1 MNPENIRESKKENE
15 MREIK
20 AIIQPFMLQDV
31 LHALAAM
38 DDLPGV
44 TISEV
49 TGWGKSRA
57 AGAKETTR
65 RGGHAVAKKAKLEI
79 VVSAKLA
86 PRVVATIAEAA
97 RTGNPGDGKI
107 FEFDVSN
114 AVKVRTGESGEE
126 AL

>member
-1 MNPENIRESKKENE
+1 

-31 LHALAAM
+31 LVALSAL

-57 AGAKETTR
+57 ADAADTVEK
-65 RGGHAVAKKAKLEI
+65 GGHALAKKTKLEI
-79 VVSAKLA
+79 VVPTHLA
-86 PRVVATIAEAA
+86 PQVVAAISEAA

-107 FEFDVSN
+107 FEIDVAD
-114 AVKVRTGESGEE
+114 AVKIRTGERGEP